1 MATEV
6 SSVAVCSRALRCL
19 RSSSFLVSVR
29 DEREARA
36 SRQGGRMMT
45 VARFANVRCYAYT

>member
-45 VARFANVRCYAYT
+45 VARFANVRCYPYT